1 LIADTRDPRAD
12 IMRDIPE
19 AASMAH
25 VRPWIRRAMVLIAS
39 ILVAGCASPAGS
51 SPTGCVAGM
60 TCMTDNPGECAA
72 GHTVCTDGKRTCMPD
87 KTEQS
92 CYSGEP
98 ETTNRGACH
107 PGTQSCIGTLGAC
120 MGEQLPTM
128 ENCFNN
134 SDDDCDRVVNNGCP
148 DSFVLGAPDPLV
160 ARGGSGGNIAESM
173 CPAGAVVTGVQIQL
187 SATNMNPGYV
197 ISVQPTCAVPTLVR
211 GATEYSVAL
220 MPVASP
226 PPMSGSDAA
235 RPGTVHIACAAGG
248 LSAATG
254 TRGSVMSGDRT
265 VIESLGI
272 NCSIVTLALDASNH
286 LSLTYARDDAS
297 SGTAAVQVNGT
308 PWNESCGAN
317 EVLIGF
323 KGRTGAQMDQVEG
336 VCAPLTVKYR

>member
-1 LIADTRDPRAD
+1 
-12 IMRDIPE
+12 M
-19 AASMAH
+19 S
-25 VRPWIRRAMVLIAS
+25 LIAS
-39 ILVAGCASPAGS
+39 IVVAGLIVCIGGCASPGTSMAG
-51 SPTGCVAGM
+51 GCVAGM
-60 TCMTDNPGECAA
+60 TCMTDNPGDCAP

-87 KTEQS
+87 KTEQT
-92 CYSGEP
+92 CYTGEP

-120 MGEQLPTM
+120 MGEVLPTM
-128 ENCFNN
+128 ESCFNN
-134 SDDDCDRVVNNGCP
+134 LDDDCDRVVNNGCP
-148 DSFVLGAPDPLV
+148 DTLVLGAPDPLL
-160 ARGGSGGNIAESM
+160 ARGGSGGVTAESI
-173 CPAGAVVTGVQIQL
+173 CPMGALVTGVNIQL
-187 SATNMNPGYV
+187 SATNFNPGYV

-211 GATEYSVAL
+211 GASDYSVTL

-235 RPGTVHIACAAGG
+235 RPGSAHIACAASG

-272 NCSIVTLALDASNH
+272 NCSVTSVALDGSNH
-286 LSLTYARDDAS
+286 LSLTYTHDDAN

-308 PWNESCGAN
+308 TWNDSCGAN

-323 KGRTGAQMDQVEG
+323 SGRTGAQMDQVAG